1 MSLAYNQ
8 SIFFI
13 AVINTSAG
21 IFASPVTGSG
31 FVGLKTNVP
40 KLVPTMDSVSWSKRC
55 VSNGSRTH
63 CMKTLNPI
71 INKKLIPCL
80 EFDVVGGVHWESS
93 RIPGYYDGRY

>member
-63 CMKTLNPI
+63 CMK
-71 INKKLIPCL
+71 
-80 EFDVVGGVHWESS
+80 VGGVHWESS